1 MKTLRAEILT
11 PLLFIPVMGGRSAW
25 GWIPKRGLAFLPV
38 LGILALLGVGGW
50 GLSKMRFFH
59 GESKRADVSTKTTEE
74 LLAAQNA
81 QGAAAAAYAQTAG
94 EVVSTLPE
102 SREKDYLGRALGISL
117 SYLPKPDPQKII
129 EAQNLK
135 IAVLSGQLELANK
148 LTGDALTRAEA
159 ADRRTA
165 QAISSKRASDLALQE
180 SAAEARG
187 AEQQA
192 FWLTI
197 LVVAALA
204 LWLYTKVTHVSPG
217 ALASAV
223 ADMRNGTNEPNT
235 AIAALDSITTPLQQQ
250 MVRGNAWFKS
260 KLGKLFS

>member
-1 MKTLRAEILT
+1 MNR
-11 PLLFIPVMGGRSAW
+11 
-25 GWIPKRGLAFLPV
+25 RGLAFLPV

-50 GLSKMRFFH
+50 GLSKTRFFH
-59 GESKRADVSTKTTEE
+59 GESKRADASTKTTEE

-81 QGAAAAAYAQTAG
+81 QGAAAAAYTQTAG

-148 LTGDALTRAEA
+148 LTGYALTRAEA

-192 FWLTI
+192 FWLM
-197 LVVAALA
+197 LVAIAAGV
-204 LWLYTKVTHVSPG
+204 LWIYNKLTHLSPG
-217 ALASAV
+217 ALATAV
-223 ADMRNGTNEPNT
+223 ADIRNGTGEQNS
-235 AIAALDSITTPLQQQ
+235 AIAALDGVTTPTQQ
-250 MVRGNAWFKS
+250 MMVKANVWFKS
-260 KLGKLFS
+260 KLAKLFS